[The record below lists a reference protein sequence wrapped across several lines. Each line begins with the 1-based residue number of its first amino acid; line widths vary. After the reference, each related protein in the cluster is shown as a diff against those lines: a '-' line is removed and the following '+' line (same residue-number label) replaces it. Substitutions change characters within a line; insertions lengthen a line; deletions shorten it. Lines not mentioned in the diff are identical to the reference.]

1 MRHPARGVLP
11 RRVVAYA
18 LDAGV
23 AFAVLAPAGWG
34 LQTWLG
40 WMPETPREL
49 YAAIVVNFSV
59 PVWIYFAWS
68 DASTNGA
75 TLGKRLLGLR
85 TEAESRPLGVGRA
98 LARTAVKMAPWELTH
113 ASAFL
118 LAPAPGMFGPASWV
132 GLGAVYA
139 LVALYL
145 GLAARSH
152 GARSVHDHVA
162 RTRVVRARRALAPR

>member
-1 MRHPARGVLP
+1 MRHSARGLLP

-18 LDAGV
+18 LDAGL
-23 AFAVLAPAGWG
+23 AFAVLAPTGWG
-34 LQTWLG
+34 LQAWLG
-40 WMPETPREL
+40 WTPETPREL
-49 YAAIVVNFSV
+49 YAAMVVNFSL

-68 DASTNGA
+68 DASANGA
-75 TLGKRLLGLR
+75 TVGKRLLGLR
-85 TEAESRPLGVGRA
+85 TEAASRPLGVSRA
-98 LARTAVKMAPWELTH
+98 LARTSVKMVPWELTH
-113 ASAFL
+113 VSAFL

-132 GLGAVYA
+132 GLGAAYA

-162 RTRVVRARRALAPR
+162 RTRVVRARRAPTPR